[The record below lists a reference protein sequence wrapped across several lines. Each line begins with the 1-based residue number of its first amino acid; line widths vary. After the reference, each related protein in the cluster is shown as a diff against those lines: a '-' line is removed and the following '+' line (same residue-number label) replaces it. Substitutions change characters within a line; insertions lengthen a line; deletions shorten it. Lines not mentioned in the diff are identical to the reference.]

1 MKGSGIKTE
10 TDERDSSCFLASLGR
25 SPWLFSSLVAYPEV
39 PHAVLVG
46 ASRLGG
52 ARRGGGAGW
61 AWLLLTSCTSALF
74 KAALGTSGPNGSSL
88 GHTGEGDRAICAG
101 SGVWWATSVLAS
113 WEWPS
118 EKHPAPN
125 SRRVARLSLDTR
137 VSGTPEESERLVRVS
152 TVGAPATRS
161 VPHQP
166 HSASRNWSCSGGF
179 LTHVPRPAFWNA
191 LHSCCLTAW

>member
-46 ASRLGG
+46 APRSGG
-52 ARRGGGAGW
+52 AWRGWGAGW
-61 AWLLLTSCTSALF
+61 AWLLLTSYTSALF
-74 KAALGTSGPNGSSL
+74 KAALGTSGLNGSSL
-88 GHTGEGDRAICAG
+88 GHMGEGDRAICAG

-113 WEWPS
+113 WERPS
-118 EKHPAPN
+118 ERHHAPN
-125 SRRVARLSLDTR
+125 SRQVAHPSLDTR
-137 VSGTPEESERLVRVS
+137 FWKPEESERLVRVS
-152 TVGAPATRS
+152 TVGAPAARS
-161 VPHQP
+161 VPCRP